1 MKGMYAWLVFSDSCK
16 EKEDQPMVNR
26 NYKDTIFRMLFSDRK
41 NLLSLYNAIN
51 GTSYMNPEEL
61 EIVTLENA
69 IYMGMKNDLS
79 FLLDWNL
86 NMFEHQSSYNP
97 NMPLRGLI
105 YTSAALKKFIE
116 KNRLDMYS
124 SKLLT
129 IPVPR
134 YYVFYNGLKK
144 AADEVILKLTDSMAG
159 TNASKVSSAEFT
171 AHMININ
178 AGHSAQIMERCPLLH
193 QYSLFVAA
201 LRKKISDGLSLGDAI
216 EETIT
221 ECIEK
226 GILADILREHRA
238 EVTDMLF
245 KEYDSAA
252 HIASEKEIS
261 YEEGV
266 QDGIR
271 RGLQQSEQAVAEE
284 KARADKLQIEASIL
298 SYYAQSKSIDEI
310 AVLCE
315 QSSDFVVNILKK
327 YNLR

>member
-1 MKGMYAWLVFSDSCK
+1 MSQENTYY
-16 EKEDQPMVNR
+16 NR
-26 NYKDTIFRMLFSDRK
+26 KYKDNLFRFIFSNK
-41 NLLSLYNAIN
+41 EAALSLYNAIN
-51 GTSYMNPEEL
+51 DSDYHDADAMEFYTMNDFL
-61 EIVTLENA
+61 
-69 IYMGMKNDLS
+69 YMGMKNDLS

-178 AGHSAQIMERCPLLH
+178 AGHSAKIMNRCPLLH

-216 EETIT
+216 EATIT

-226 GILADILREHRA
+226 DILADILREHRA

-261 YEEGV
+261 YEEGL
-266 QDGIR
+266 QDGREEGR
-271 RGLQQSEQAVAEE
+271 RSEQKNTERE
-284 KARADKLQIEASIL
+284 KKRADKLLIALIL
-298 SYYAQSKSIDEI
+298 SYHAQGKTPEEI
-310 AVLCE
+310 AALCE
-315 QSSDFVVNILKK
+315 QSIDFILDILKK
-327 YNLR
+327 HNL

>member
-1 MKGMYAWLVFSDSCK
+1 MSQENTYY
-16 EKEDQPMVNR
+16 NR
-26 NYKDTIFRMLFSDRK
+26 KYKDSLFRFIFNSK
-41 NLLSLYNAIN
+41 EAALSLYNAIN
-51 GTSYMNPEEL
+51 DSDYHETDAMEFYTMNDFL
-61 EIVTLENA
+61 
-69 IYMGMKNDLS
+69 YMGMKNDLS

-144 AADEVILKLTDSMAG
+144 AADEVILKLTDSMDG

-216 EETIT
+216 EATIT

-226 GILADILREHRA
+226 DILADILREHRA

-261 YEEGV
+261 YEEGL
-266 QDGIR
+266 QDGREEGR
-271 RGLQQSEQAVAEE
+271 RSEQKNTERE
-284 KARADKLQIEASIL
+284 KERADTLQTKFDALLESLIL
-298 SYYAQSKSIDEI
+298 SYKEQGKSPEEI
-310 AVLCE
+310 AALCE
-315 QSSDFVVNILKK
+315 QRTDFILSILKK
-327 YNLR
+327 HNLNL

>member
-1 MKGMYAWLVFSDSCK
+1 MSQENTYY
-16 EKEDQPMVNR
+16 NR
-26 NYKDTIFRMLFSDRK
+26 KYKDSLFRFIFNSK
-41 NLLSLYNAIN
+41 EAALSLYNAIN
-51 GTSYMNPEEL
+51 DSDYHETDAIEFYTMNDFL
-61 EIVTLENA
+61 
-69 IYMGMKNDLS
+69 YMGMKNDLS

-201 LRKKISDGLSLGDAI
+201 LRKKISDGLSLG
-216 EETIT
+216 
-221 ECIEK
+221 
-226 GILADILREHRA
+226 
-238 EVTDMLF
+238 
-245 KEYDSAA
+245 
-252 HIASEKEIS
+252 
-261 YEEGV
+261 
-266 QDGIR
+266 
-271 RGLQQSEQAVAEE
+271 
-284 KARADKLQIEASIL
+284 
-298 SYYAQSKSIDEI
+298 
-310 AVLCE
+310 
-315 QSSDFVVNILKK
+315 
-327 YNLR
+327 

>member
-1 MKGMYAWLVFSDSCK
+1 MSQENTYY
-16 EKEDQPMVNR
+16 NR
-26 NYKDTIFRMLFSDRK
+26 KYKDSLFRFIFNSK
-41 NLLSLYNAIN
+41 EAALSLYNAIN
-51 GTSYMNPEEL
+51 DSDYHETDAMEFYTMNDFL
-61 EIVTLENA
+61 
-69 IYMGMKNDLS
+69 YMGMKNDLS

-144 AADEVILKLTDSMAG
+144 AADEVILKLTDSMDG

-178 AGHSAQIMERCPLLH
+178 AGHSAKIMERCPLLH

-261 YEEGV
+261 YEEGL
-266 QDGIR
+266 QDGREEGR
-271 RGLQQSEQAVAEE
+271 RSEQKNTERE
-284 KARADKLQIEASIL
+284 KERADKLQTKFDALLESLIL
-298 SYYAQSKSIDEI
+298 SYKEQGKSPEEI
-310 AVLCE
+310 AALCE
-315 QSSDFVVNILKK
+315 QRTDFILSILKK
-327 YNLR
+327 HNLNL

>member
-1 MKGMYAWLVFSDSCK
+1 MSQENTYY
-16 EKEDQPMVNR
+16 NR
-26 NYKDTIFRMLFSDRK
+26 KYKDSLFRFIFNNK
-41 NLLSLYNAIN
+41 EAALSLYNAIN
-51 GTSYMNPEEL
+51 DSDYQETDAMEFYTMNDFL
-61 EIVTLENA
+61 
-69 IYMGMKNDLS
+69 YMGMKNDLS

-226 GILADILREHRA
+226 DILADILREHRA

-261 YEEGV
+261 YEEGL
-266 QDGIR
+266 QDGREEGR
-271 RGLQQSEQAVAEE
+271 RSEQKNTERE
-284 KARADKLQIEASIL
+284 KERADTLQTQVNTLETEMQIL
-298 SYYAQSKSIDEI
+298 SYFAQGKSPEEI
-310 AVLCE
+310 ATLCE
-315 QSSDFVVNILKK
+315 QSIDFVLDVLKK
-327 YNLR
+327 HNL

>member
-1 MKGMYAWLVFSDSCK
+1 MSQENTYY
-16 EKEDQPMVNR
+16 NR
-26 NYKDTIFRMLFSDRK
+26 KYKDSLFRFIFNSK
-41 NLLSLYNAIN
+41 EAALSLYNAIN
-51 GTSYMNPEEL
+51 DSDYHETDAMEFYTMNDFL
-61 EIVTLENA
+61 YI
-69 IYMGMKNDLS
+69 GMKNDLS

-178 AGHSAQIMERCPLLH
+178 AGHSAKIMNRCPLLH

-201 LRKKISDGLSLGDAI
+201 LRQKISDRLSLGDAI

-226 GILADILREHRA
+226 DILADILREHRA

-261 YEEGV
+261 YE
-266 QDGIR
+266 
-271 RGLQQSEQAVAEE
+271 
-284 KARADKLQIEASIL
+284 
-298 SYYAQSKSIDEI
+298 
-310 AVLCE
+310 
-315 QSSDFVVNILKK
+315 
-327 YNLR
+327 

>member
-1 MKGMYAWLVFSDSCK
+1 MSHENTYY
-16 EKEDQPMVNR
+16 NR
-26 NYKDTIFRMLFSDRK
+26 KYKDSLFRFIFNSK
-41 NLLSLYNAIN
+41 EAALSLYNAIN
-51 GTSYMNPEEL
+51 DSDYHETDAMEFYTMNDFL
-61 EIVTLENA
+61 
-69 IYMGMKNDLS
+69 YMGMKNDLS

-178 AGHSAQIMERCPLLH
+178 AGHSAKIMERCPLLH

-226 GILADILREHRA
+226 GILAAILREHRA

-261 YEEGV
+261 YEEGL
-266 QDGIR
+266 QDGREEGR
-271 RGLQQSEQAVAEE
+271 RSEQKNTERE
-284 KARADKLQIEASIL
+284 KERADKLQTKFDALLESLIL
-298 SYYAQSKSIDEI
+298 SYKEQGKSPEEI
-310 AVLCE
+310 AALCE
-315 QSSDFVVNILKK
+315 QRTDFILSILKK
-327 YNLR
+327 HNLNL

>member
-1 MKGMYAWLVFSDSCK
+1 MSQENTYY
-16 EKEDQPMVNR
+16 NR
-26 NYKDTIFRMLFSDRK
+26 KYKDSLFRFIFNSK
-41 NLLSLYNAIN
+41 EAALSLYNAIN
-51 GTSYMNPEEL
+51 DSDYHETDAMEFYTMNDFL
-61 EIVTLENA
+61 
-69 IYMGMKNDLS
+69 YMGMKNDLS

-178 AGHSAQIMERCPLLH
+178 AGHSAKIMERCPLLH

-226 GILADILREHRA
+226 GILAYILREHRA

-261 YEEGV
+261 YEEGL
-266 QDGIR
+266 QDGREEGR
-271 RGLQQSEQAVAEE
+271 RSEQKNTERE
-284 KARADKLQIEASIL
+284 KERADKLQTKFDALLESLIL
-298 SYYAQSKSIDEI
+298 SYKEQGKSPEEI
-310 AVLCE
+310 AALCE
-315 QSSDFVVNILKK
+315 QRTDFILSILKK
-327 YNLR
+327 HNLNL

>member
-1 MKGMYAWLVFSDSCK
+1 MSQENTYY
-16 EKEDQPMVNR
+16 NR
-26 NYKDTIFRMLFSDRK
+26 KYKDSLFRFIFNSK
-41 NLLSLYNAIN
+41 EAALSLYNAIN
-51 GTSYMNPEEL
+51 DSDYHETDAIEFYTMNDFL
-61 EIVTLENA
+61 
-69 IYMGMKNDLS
+69 YMGMKNDLS

-226 GILADILREHRA
+226 DILADILREHRA

-261 YEEGV
+261 YEEGFEDGLRQAE
-266 QDGIR
+266 QDITK
-271 RGLQQSEQAVAEE
+271 E
-284 KARADKLQIEASIL
+284 KERADKLLTSLIL
-298 SYYAQSKSIDEI
+298 SYHAQNKSPEEI
-310 AVLCE
+310 AALCE
-315 QSSDFVVNILKK
+315 QSIDFVLDVLKK
-327 YNLR
+327 HNL

>member
-1 MKGMYAWLVFSDSCK
+1 
-16 EKEDQPMVNR
+16 
-26 NYKDTIFRMLFSDRK
+26 
-41 NLLSLYNAIN
+41 
-51 GTSYMNPEEL
+51 MNDFL
-61 EIVTLENA
+61 
-69 IYMGMKNDLS
+69 YMGMKNDLA

-226 GILADILREHRA
+226 DILADILREHRA

-261 YEEGV
+261 YEEGFEDGLRQAE
-266 QDGIR
+266 QDITK
-271 RGLQQSEQAVAEE
+271 E
-284 KARADKLQIEASIL
+284 KERADKLLTSLIL
-298 SYYAQSKSIDEI
+298 SYHAQNKSPEEI
-310 AVLCE
+310 AALCE
-315 QSSDFVVNILKK
+315 QSIDFVLDVLKK
-327 YNLR
+327 HNL

>member
-1 MKGMYAWLVFSDSCK
+1 MSHENTYY
-16 EKEDQPMVNR
+16 NR
-26 NYKDTIFRMLFSDRK
+26 KYKDSLFRFIFNSK
-41 NLLSLYNAIN
+41 EAALSLYNAIN
-51 GTSYMNPEEL
+51 DSDYHETDAMEFYTMNDFL
-61 EIVTLENA
+61 
-69 IYMGMKNDLS
+69 YMGMKNDLS

-97 NMPLRGLI
+97 NMSLRGLI

-178 AGHSAQIMERCPLLH
+178 AGHSAKIMERCPLLH

-261 YEEGV
+261 YEEGL
-266 QDGIR
+266 QDGREEGR
-271 RGLQQSEQAVAEE
+271 RSEQKNTERE
-284 KARADKLQIEASIL
+284 KERADKLQTKFDALLESLIL
-298 SYYAQSKSIDEI
+298 SYKEQGKSPEEI
-310 AVLCE
+310 AALCE
-315 QSSDFVVNILKK
+315 QRTDFILSILKK
-327 YNLR
+327 HNLNL

>member
-1 MKGMYAWLVFSDSCK
+1 MSQENTYY
-16 EKEDQPMVNR
+16 NR
-26 NYKDTIFRMLFSDRK
+26 KYKDSLFRFIFNNK
-41 NLLSLYNAIN
+41 EAALSLYNAIN
-51 GTSYMNPEEL
+51 DSDYQETDAMEFYTMNDFL
-61 EIVTLENA
+61 
-69 IYMGMKNDLS
+69 YMGMKNDLS

-221 ECIEK
+221 ECIERTSSPIFYVNTERRLPICYSKNMIVPHTLLPRKRLVMKK
-226 GILADILREHRA
+226 GLKMVYVKQNKIL
-238 EVTDMLF
+238 
-245 KEYDSAA
+245 
-252 HIASEKEIS
+252 
-261 YEEGV
+261 
-266 QDGIR
+266 
-271 RGLQQSEQAVAEE
+271 
-284 KARADKLQIEASIL
+284 
-298 SYYAQSKSIDEI
+298 
-310 AVLCE
+310 
-315 QSSDFVVNILKK
+315 LKK
-327 YNLR
+327 RNVLTNFSLP

>member
-1 MKGMYAWLVFSDSCK
+1 MSQENTYY
-16 EKEDQPMVNR
+16 NR
-26 NYKDTIFRMLFSDRK
+26 KYKDSLFRFIFNNK
-41 NLLSLYNAIN
+41 EAALSLYNAIN
-51 GTSYMNPEEL
+51 DSDYQETDAMEFYTMNDFL
-61 EIVTLENA
+61 
-69 IYMGMKNDLS
+69 YMGMKNDLS

-97 NMPLRGLI
+97 NMPLRGFI

-159 TNASKVSSAEFT
+159 KNASNVSSAEFT

-178 AGHSAQIMERCPLLH
+178 AGHSAKIMDRCPLLH

-221 ECIEK
+221 KCIEK
-226 GILADILREHRA
+226 DILADILREHRA

-261 YEEGV
+261 YEEGL
-266 QDGIR
+266 QDGREEGR
-271 RGLQQSEQAVAEE
+271 RSEQKNTERE
-284 KARADKLQIEASIL
+284 KERADKLLIALIL
-298 SYYAQSKSIDEI
+298 SYHAQGKAPEEI
-310 AVLCE
+310 AALCE
-315 QSSDFVVNILKK
+315 QSIDFVLDILKK
-327 YNLR
+327 HNL